1 MDLLLLTLGTFWVQ
15 LHVVPT
21 FCMTIIV
28 AKAIGAILG
37 EVLWV
42 DNRDEG
48 GYQLAGQ
55 FYRFFHTPYIDSFTP
70 HITLQFILLNKL
82 VYG

>member
-1 MDLLLLTLGTFWVQ
+1 MDLLLLTRGTFWVQ
-15 LHVVPT
+15 LHGVPT

-42 DNRDEG
+42 DNRDG
-48 GYQLAGQ
+48 TYCVGHFIFGWI
-55 FYRFFHTPYIDSFTP
+55 RFDVTKPLNRRTPVIFP
-70 HITLQFILLNKL
+70 EVGK
-82 VYG
+82 